1 MARRDVPKAQPNG
14 AEVGDP
20 VPERPESLPSDPLR
34 YELQPALVRHL
45 TWAHRN
51 AGKVGGMRFSH
62 YGRKR
67 LEVQAHRKRITYM
80 VMRAGHASVTLD
92 EVTRVLAGDLLPP
105 RRRLIEEFTRK
116 AAVLCE
122 TTRQFARPGEP
133 TTPEVCATY
142 LDFLKRGRALWSRFA
157 GQHKER
163 LIEMHRGS
171 VEPSPEVARLYE
183 WMGDDDLVSDEP
195 ILRAAT
201 LYWGLSI
208 LHPYAFERP
217 VLDAIVDHELRAGSI
232 DPHGLLLLPDT
243 DFGASALHLGG
254 GVTSAADH
262 LGDLTRYYQ
271 HFAFDLARAL
281 SEHHQKL
288 ERFQDDEDRL
298 PWLMVRPP
306 DELDRQVFDIIERLG
321 SARTRDILAGL
332 TDPPPLRTLQRR
344 LQRLCRDGLIIKNGA
359 RKYAYYRLAERF

>member
-1 MARRDVPKAQPNG
+1 VSG
-14 AEVGDP
+14 EP
-20 VPERPESLPSDPLR
+20 VSERPAVLPSEPLR
-34 YELQPALVRHL
+34 YDLQPTLVRHL
-45 TWAHRN
+45 TSAHRN

-67 LEVQAHRKRITYM
+67 LEVQAHRKRVTYM

-116 AAVLCE
+116 GAGLCE
-122 TTRQFARPGEP
+122 AARQLGRPGEP

-142 LDFLKRGRALWSRFA
+142 LDFLKRGRTLWSRFA
-157 GQHKER
+157 GQPKER

-171 VEPSPEVARLYE
+171 VEPEPEVSRLYA
-183 WMGDDDLVSDEP
+183 WIHDDDLVSDEP

-208 LHPYAFERP
+208 LHPYAFDRP
-217 VLDAIVDHELRAGSI
+217 VLDAIVDHELRAGGI
-232 DPHGLLLLPDT
+232 APHGLLLLPDS
-243 DFGASALHLGG
+243 DFGASALHLGR
-254 GVTSAADH
+254 GVTMSAD
-262 LGDLTRYYQ
+262 LRGDLTRYYE
-271 HFAFDLARAL
+271 HFVFDLARAL

-288 ERFQDDEDRL
+288 ESFQDREDRL

-306 DELDRQVFDIIERLG
+306 DELDRQVFEIIERLG
-321 SARTRDILAGL
+321 SARTRDIFA
-332 TDPPPLRTLQRR
+332 PPY
-344 LQRLCRDGLIIKNGA
+344 GA
-359 RKYAYYRLAERF
+359 QALLWCG

>member
-1 MARRDVPKAQPNG
+1 
-14 AEVGDP
+14 
-20 VPERPESLPSDPLR
+20 
-34 YELQPALVRHL
+34 
-45 TWAHRN
+45 
-51 AGKVGGMRFSH
+51 MRFSH

-67 LEVQAHRKRITYM
+67 LKVQAHRKRITYM

-122 TTRQFARPGEP
+122 AARQFARPGEP

-142 LDFLKRGRALWSRFA
+142 LDFLKRGRTLWSRFA

-208 LHPYAFERP
+208 VHPYAFERP
-217 VLDAIVDHELRAGSI
+217 VLDAIVDHELHAGGI

-243 DFGASALHLGG
+243 DFGASALHLGRS
-254 GVTSAADH
+254 VTSAADL

-271 HFAFDLARAL
+271 HFTFDLARAL

-288 ERFQDDEDRL
+288 ERYQDDEDRL

-321 SARTRDILAGL
+321 STRTRDILDGL

-344 LQRLCRDGLIIKNGA
+344 LQRLCKDGLIIKNGA